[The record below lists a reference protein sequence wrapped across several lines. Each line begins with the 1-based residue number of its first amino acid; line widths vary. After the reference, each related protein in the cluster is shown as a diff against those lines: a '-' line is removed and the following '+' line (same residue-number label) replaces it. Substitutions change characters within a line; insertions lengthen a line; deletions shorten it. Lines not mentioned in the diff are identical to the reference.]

1 LYSIFVE
8 HHVSIQNN
16 ENPTFMLKDIL
27 SVSGKPG
34 LFKLVA
40 HGKNNM
46 IIESLI
52 DKKRTVALA
61 NDRVVSLGDISIY
74 TETEELPLI
83 NVFAK
88 IKNKEAGNIASVD
101 PKADPKILRSYF
113 ESIIPDFDKEKV
125 HNSDIKK
132 IISWYNLL
140 VNNGIT
146 DFDVVKNEAESEPSS
161 TTD

>member
-1 LYSIFVE
+1 
-8 HHVSIQNN
+8 
-16 ENPTFMLKDIL
+16 MLKDIL

-52 DKKRTVALA
+52 DKNRTVALA

-88 IKNKEAGNIASVD
+88 IKEKEAGKIASVD
-101 PKADPKILRSYF
+101 PKADPKILRNYF

-140 VNNGIT
+140 VNNEMT
-146 DFDVVKNEAESEPSS
+146 DFEVAKNEEDTSTSEAKE
-161 TTD
+161 

>member
-1 LYSIFVE
+1 
-8 HHVSIQNN
+8 
-16 ENPTFMLKDIL
+16 MLKDIL

-46 IIESLI
+46 IIESLM
-52 DKKRTVALA
+52 DKTRTVALA

-74 TETEELPLI
+74 TETEELPLV

-88 IKNKEAGNIASVD
+88 IKEKEAGKIASID
-101 PKADPKILRSYF
+101 PKADPKMLRSYF
-113 ESIIPDFDKEKV
+113 ESVIPDFDKEKV

-140 VNNGIT
+140 VSNDMN
-146 DFDVVKNEAESEPSS
+146 DFDAPNNNEDESSAS
-161 TTD
+161 DNNA